1 MGKCLGIDFGL
12 KRTGVSIS
20 DEFNKIAFPLKTV
33 QSDNLISILQDI
45 IKTESIEKIIIGTN
59 NAGKYKEIC
68 DLLPKKLKKYSPK
81 EFNLS
86 VLEEN
91 IISLIKLL
99 KTKFPDIFVYRIDER
114 FTSKIAKQTIAISGA
129 SKIKRRN
136 KENIDKI
143 SATLILQSYLNK

>member
-12 KRTGVSIS
+12 KRTGISIS

-33 QSDNLISILQDI
+33 QSDNLINILQDI
-45 IKTESIEKIIIGTN
+45 IKTESIEKIIIG
-59 NAGKYKEIC
+59 KPY
-68 DLLPKKLKKYSPK
+68 DLKG
-81 EFNLS
+81 NLS

-99 KTKFPDIFVYRIDER
+99 KTKFPNILVFRIDER

>member
-12 KRTGVSIS
+12 KRTGISIS
-20 DEFNKIAFPLKTV
+20 DEFAKIAFPLKTV
-33 QSDNLISILQDI
+33 QSDSLINILQDI
-45 IKTESIEKIIIGTN
+45 IKTESIEKIIIG
-59 NAGKYKEIC
+59 KPY
-68 DLLPKKLKKYSPK
+68 DLKG
-81 EFNLS
+81 NLS

-99 KTKFPDIFVYRIDER
+99 KTKFPNILVFRIDER

>member
-12 KRTGVSIS
+12 KRTGISIS

-45 IKTESIEKIIIGTN
+45 IKTESIEKIIIG
-59 NAGKYKEIC
+59 KPY
-68 DLLPKKLKKYSPK
+68 DLKG
-81 EFNLS
+81 NLS

-99 KTKFPDIFVYRIDER
+99 KTKFPNILVFRIDER

>member
-12 KRTGVSIS
+12 KRTGISIS
-20 DEFNKIAFPLKTV
+20 DEFAKIAFPLKTV
-33 QSDNLISILQDI
+33 QSDSLINILQDI
-45 IKTESIEKIIIGTN
+45 IKTESIEKIIIG
-59 NAGKYKEIC
+59 KPY
-68 DLLPKKLKKYSPK
+68 DLKGNLP
-81 EFNLS
+81 

-91 IISLIKLL
+91 IIGLIKLL
-99 KTKFPDIFVYRIDER
+99 KTKFPDILVFRIDER

>member
-33 QSDNLISILQDI
+33 QSDNLINILQDI
-45 IKTESIEKIIIGTN
+45 IKTESIEKIIIG
-59 NAGKYKEIC
+59 KPY
-68 DLLPKKLKKYSPK
+68 DLKG
-81 EFNLS
+81 NLS

-99 KTKFPDIFVYRIDER
+99 KTKFPNILVFRIDER

>member
-45 IKTESIEKIIIGTN
+45 IKTESIEKIIIG
-59 NAGKYKEIC
+59 KPY
-68 DLLPKKLKKYSPK
+68 DLKG
-81 EFNLS
+81 NLS

-99 KTKFPDIFVYRIDER
+99 KTKFPNILVFRIDER

-129 SKIKRRN
+129 SKIRRRN

>member
-12 KRTGVSIS
+12 KRTGISIS

-45 IKTESIEKIIIGTN
+45 IKTESIEKIIIG
-59 NAGKYKEIC
+59 KPY
-68 DLLPKKLKKYSPK
+68 DLKGNLP
-81 EFNLS
+81 

-91 IISLIKLL
+91 IIGLIKLL
-99 KTKFPDIFVYRIDER
+99 KTKFPDILVFRIDER

>member
-12 KRTGVSIS
+12 KRTGISIS

-33 QSDNLISILQDI
+33 QSDNLISIIRDI
-45 IKTESIEKIIIGTN
+45 IKTESIEKIIIG
-59 NAGKYKEIC
+59 KPY
-68 DLLPKKLKKYSPK
+68 DLKGNLP
-81 EFNLS
+81 
-86 VLEEN
+86 VLEKN

-99 KTKFPDIFVYRIDER
+99 KTKFPNIFVYRIDER
-114 FTSKIAKQTIAISGA
+114 FTSIIAKQTIAISGVA
-129 SKIKRRN
+129 KMKRRN

>member
-12 KRTGVSIS
+12 KRTGISIS

-33 QSDNLISILQDI
+33 QSDTLISILQDI
-45 IKTESIEKIIIGTN
+45 IKTESIEKIIIG
-59 NAGKYKEIC
+59 KPY
-68 DLLPKKLKKYSPK
+68 DLKGNLP
-81 EFNLS
+81 

-99 KTKFPDIFVYRIDER
+99 KTKFPNILVFRIDER

>member
-12 KRTGVSIS
+12 KRTGISIS

-33 QSDNLISILQDI
+33 QSDNLISIIRDI
-45 IKTESIEKIIIGTN
+45 IKTESIEKIIIG
-59 NAGKYKEIC
+59 KPY
-68 DLLPKKLKKYSPK
+68 DLKG
-81 EFNLS
+81 NLS
-86 VLEEN
+86 VLEKN

-99 KTKFPDIFVYRIDER
+99 KIKFPNIFVYRIDER

>member
-12 KRTGVSIS
+12 KRTGISIS

-33 QSDNLISILQDI
+33 QSDNLISIIRDI
-45 IKTESIEKIIIGTN
+45 IKTESIEKIIIG
-59 NAGKYKEIC
+59 KPY
-68 DLLPKKLKKYSPK
+68 DLKGNLP
-81 EFNLS
+81 
-86 VLEEN
+86 VLEKN

-99 KTKFPDIFVYRIDER
+99 KTKFPNIFVYRIDER
-114 FTSKIAKQTIAISGA
+114 FTSKIAKQTIAISGVA
-129 SKIKRRN
+129 KMKRRN

>member
-12 KRTGVSIS
+12 KRTGISIS

-33 QSDNLISILQDI
+33 QSDSLISILQDI
-45 IKTESIEKIIIGTN
+45 IKTESIEKIIIG
-59 NAGKYKEIC
+59 KPY
-68 DLLPKKLKKYSPK
+68 DLKGNLP
-81 EFNLS
+81 

-91 IISLIKLL
+91 IIGLIKLL
-99 KTKFPDIFVYRIDER
+99 KTKFPDILVFRIDER